1 MTNVI
6 IFHKKSFFFAT
17 KVVLYYTES
26 ITSIYSGAVLGTA
39 PPPGGTIMNRIQDM
53 GFLILFSFF
62 SLLYRKPDYEFVLAF
77 LLCLCFCSIGYV
89 TENSRRHL
97 IVGLIL
103 ISSSLLLPRLC
114 LFFPAIFY
122 IFFMDHLY
130 IPVSAGGILC
140 CYHIVSAD
148 KNRILLFLWI
158 FLLTVLSFC
167 LQRRTEI
174 SEKLEQKLMKLRD
187 DSTEKN
193 LLLSEK
199 NRMLV
204 EKQNSEIY
212 AATLKERNRIAREIH
227 DNVGHLL
234 SRSILLTGAAKA
246 VNKESALNSVLEN
259 LDLSLNQA
267 MTSIRTSVHDLHDDS
282 INLKEAVIGLTSEF
296 QFCPVTLNYD
306 MGYEVPKEIKYCFIS
321 IIKESLSNI
330 SRHSSA
336 TEAYITLREHP
347 SLYQLCIKDNGKT
360 SGSSDKMEGHVSSDS
375 HSRGI
380 GLSNMKDRVES
391 LKGTLQITT
400 DNGFRLFI
408 TIPKEQ
414 E

>member
-1 MTNVI
+1 
-6 IFHKKSFFFAT
+6 
-17 KVVLYYTES
+17 
-26 ITSIYSGAVLGTA
+26 
-39 PPPGGTIMNRIQDM
+39 MNRIQDM

-62 SLLYRKPDYEFVLAF
+62 SLLYCKPDYGFVLAF

-89 TENSRRHL
+89 TESSRGHL
-97 IVGLIL
+97 AAGLIL
-103 ISSSLLLPRLC
+103 ISFSLFLPRLC
-114 LFFPAIFY
+114 IFFPAVFY

-130 IPVSAGGILC
+130 IPVSAGSILC
-140 CYHIVSAD
+140 CYHIISAD
-148 KNRILLFLWI
+148 KNRMLFLMWI
-158 FLLTVLSFC
+158 FLLTALSFC

-174 SEKLEQKLMKLRD
+174 SENLEQNLMKLRD

-193 LLLSEK
+193 LLLAEK

-234 SRSILLTGAAKA
+234 SRSILLTGAAKT
-246 VNKESALNSVLEN
+246 VNKEPALDSVLEN
-259 LDLSLNQA
+259 LDQSLNQA
-267 MTSIRTSVHDLHDDS
+267 MTSIRTSIHDLHDDS
-282 INLKEAVIGLTSEF
+282 INLKEAVTGVASEF
-296 QFCPVTLNYD
+296 QFCPITLDYD

-336 TEAYITLREHP
+336 TEGHITLREHP
-347 SLYQLCIKDNGKT
+347 ALYQLCVEDNGKT
-360 SGSSDKMEGHVSSDS
+360 SDPSNKMNVHVSSDS
-375 HSRGI
+375 RSRGI
-380 GLSNMKDRVES
+380 GLSNIKDRVES
-391 LKGTLQITT
+391 LKGTLQITA

>member
-1 MTNVI
+1 MD
-6 IFHKKSFFFAT
+6 
-17 KVVLYYTES
+17 
-26 ITSIYSGAVLGTA
+26 
-39 PPPGGTIMNRIQDM
+39 RIQDM

-62 SLLYRKPDYEFVLAF
+62 SLMYRKPDYEFVLAF

-89 TENSRRHL
+89 TESSPGHL
-97 IVGLIL
+97 ITGLL
-103 ISSSLLLPRLC
+103 LMGASLLLPRLC
-114 LFFPAIFY
+114 IFFPAIFY

-130 IPVSAGGILC
+130 VPVFAGSILC
-140 CYHIVSAD
+140 GYHIFSAD
-148 KNRILLFLWI
+148 QNRFFLFLWS
-158 FLLTVLSFC
+158 FLLIILSFI
-167 LQRRTEI
+167 LQRRTET
-174 SEKLEQKLMKLRD
+174 SEKLKQKLMKLRD

-193 LLLSEK
+193 LLLAEK
-199 NRMLV
+199 NSMLV

-246 VNKESALNSVLEN
+246 VNKESALDSVLEN
-259 LDLSLNQA
+259 LDQSLNQA
-267 MTSIRTSVHDLHDDS
+267 ITSIRTSVHDLHDDS
-282 INLKEAVIGLTSEF
+282 INLKDAVTGLASEF
-296 QFCPVTLNYD
+296 QFCPVTLDYD

-321 IIKESLSNI
+321 IIKEGLSNI

-336 TEAYITLREHP
+336 TEAHIILREHP
-347 SLYQLCIKDNGKT
+347 ALYQLCIEDNGKPAGT
-360 SGSSDKMEGHVSSDS
+360 LSGKKDGHISSDDR
-375 HSRGI
+375 SRGI
-380 GLSNMKDRVES
+380 GLSNMKDRLES